1 MEKEVVV
8 FGFVLL
14 KTNHFFPNNN
24 QRSSRQVRLSKSG
37 VWTFARG
44 LCRKNPSH
52 LCRYTEQCRWSPL
65 R

>member
-14 KTNHFFPNNN
+14 KTDHFFPNNN

-37 VWTFARG
+37 VRTFARG
-44 LCRKNPSH
+44 LCRKNPGH
-52 LCRYTEQCRWSPL
+52 LCRYTEQCR
-65 R
+65 